1 MVNETQSR
9 WHHILFI
16 FLVGWVLAPIVYE
29 FNHNLFFVI
38 NGFANGA
45 FSWPMLCMTTLVD
58 ATMVIILLSLLQPFR
73 RKLLLPILATLCIG
87 GLIVASIKYL
97 YPTRRPLLV
106 FGYAKVFFI
115 GNKAVARGFPSGH
128 SFTAMV
134 FARFLMGNTTGLI
147 RYAFLLVGIFGG
159 LSRIYIG
166 VHFPIDVWVGCFLG
180 YLLSEIAILYHGRI
194 EKRYEILERF
204 EPWFVSL
211 LGLIACVYYLF
222 FSLEKTKELNFIFE
236 PLVIL
241 ITIILLARPFYYV
254 IQNQRR
260 ERK

>member
-1 MVNETQSR
+1 MNTTQSR
-9 WHHILFI
+9 WRHVLFV
-16 FLVGWVLAPIVYE
+16 FLVGWAGAPIVYE
-29 FNHNLFFVI
+29 LNHNLFFVI
-38 NGFANGA
+38 NGFASGI
-45 FSWPMLCMTTLVD
+45 FSWPLLCMTTLVD
-58 ATMVIILLSLLQPFR
+58 ATMVVILLSLLQPFR
-73 RKLLLPILATLCIG
+73 RKLLLPILITLCIG

-106 FGYAKVFFI
+106 FGYAKIFFI

-128 SFTAMV
+128 SFAAMV
-134 FARFLMGNTTGLI
+134 FARFLMGDTTGLI
-147 RYAFLLVGIFGG
+147 RYVFLLVGILGG

-180 YLLSEIAILYHGRI
+180 YLLSEIIILYYSRI
-194 EKRYEILERF
+194 EKQCEVFERF
-204 EPWFVSL
+204 KPWFVSL
-211 LGLIACVYYLF
+211 LGVIACAYYLF
-222 FSLEKTKELNFIFE
+222 FNLEKTKELNFIFE

-241 ITIILLARPFYYV
+241 ITIILLARPFYYM